1 MTVETRVE
9 PRRIRDVMT
18 PSPVTVGPETTLGTL
33 TGLFEAHDFNA
44 FPVVDGQGVLRGMV
58 TKLDFLKAFRPN
70 VRRFI
75 PDLRSLW
82 AERVEDVMSRGLV
95 SVEPDE
101 PVVAAVDIMVDT
113 RLRSLPVVERGRGR
127 PVLVGIVSRTD
138 VLKCL
143 VVDECGPA

>member
-1 MTVETRVE
+1 
-9 PRRIRDVMT
+9 
-18 PSPVTVGPETTLGTL
+18 
-33 TGLFEAHDFNA
+33 
-44 FPVVDGQGVLRGMV
+44 
-58 TKLDFLKAFRPN
+58 
-70 VRRFI
+70 
-75 PDLRSLW
+75 
-82 AERVEDVMSRGLV
+82 
-95 SVEPDE
+95 VEPDE